1 MAAREREDIGA
12 EFGRLLRRG
21 LIVALVLLSLAL
33 LVLWRADSP
42 RLERLRM
49 SLADWATPS
58 VEMTADPIGALSD
71 MAADFRDF
79 TRVHERNRELRAE
92 IQRLRAWRETA
103 QQLERENAQLRA
115 LNNLRL
121 GSRTGFVA
129 GEVIADSGSPFAQ
142 SALLNI
148 GSDDGVIDGAA
159 AVDGEGLV
167 GRVVGVGRRA
177 SRVLLLT
184 DFNSRVPVKVLPSGR
199 RAILSGENSDSPRLS
214 FLDALAGV
222 APGDQVVTT
231 GDGGVFPPD
240 LPVGRVAVVGE
251 YGARVQVAAD
261 YERLE
266 FVRILLYRPSTRIDT
281 PGGLIAPREGPGAPG
296 GAEGAAPAGPE
307 APLLGQAGGD

>member
-12 EFGRLLRRG
+12 EFGRLLGRAL
-21 LIVALVLLSLAL
+21 LIALALAAVGL

-49 SLADWATPS
+49 SLADWATPT
-58 VEMTADPIGALSD
+58 VEMTADPVAALTD
-71 MAADFRDF
+71 MAGDFRAF
-79 TRVHERNRELRAE
+79 VRVHDQNRELRAE

-121 GSRTGFVA
+121 EPTVGFVA

-148 GSDDGVIDGAA
+148 GAEDGVIDGAA
-159 AVDGEGLV
+159 TVDGEGLV

-177 SRVLLLT
+177 ARVLLLT

-214 FLDALAGV
+214 FLDAIAGV
-222 APGDQVVTT
+222 VPGDIVVTT

-240 LPVGRVAVVGE
+240 LTVGRVAVVGD

-266 FVRILLYRPSTRIDT
+266 FVRVLLYRPSTRIDT
-281 PGGLIAPREGPGAPG
+281 PGGLIAPAPAPPAEQPEPGAPT
-296 GAEGAAPAGPE
+296 
-307 APLLGQAGGD
+307 LGQAGD